1 MHARNF
7 RHEPRARRERIPLW
21 AASNLLIG
29 PRYNTWMDPERER
42 FSPEP
47 AEPAESAGNFSSGL
61 LAVFLATSVGLGTVV
76 VLSILTEGHFL
87 PVLLIGAG
95 IFFMV
100 GFHYLVWGWWLT
112 STITAEELAEEE
124 QFPGSPREGK
134 E

>member
-1 MHARNF
+1 
-7 RHEPRARRERIPLW
+7 
-21 AASNLLIG
+21 
-29 PRYNTWMDPERER
+29 MDPQRER

-61 LAVFLATSVGLGTVV
+61 LAVFLATSVALGTVV
-76 VLSILTEGHFL
+76 VLSILTLNYFL
-87 PVLLIGAG
+87 PVLLIGGG

-124 QFPGSPREGK
+124 QFPGSPREEK
-134 E
+134 RPFE